1 MYMPDGIATYSV
13 NGQQYILSANEGDA
27 TGWDDRSNESN
38 IGKMK
43 PSLDPLSPAAQF
55 LADKGTTYD
64 KVEVASDMG
73 TGGLYLY
80 GGRSFSIWNAADM
93 SQVYDSGSDFEK
105 ITAER
110 LPNHFNAS
118 NDKTDLDSRSAK
130 KGPEPE
136 YVAVGKV
143 GQKTLAFVGLERI
156 GGVMT
161 YDVTNP
167 SDPAFLN
174 YINTRNFNGGIESD
188 SGPEGLDF
196 IPAADSKTGRP
207 LLLVANEVSGTV
219 ALLEL
224 QVTKITLDKTSLKL
238 SPGGAPELL
247 QASVEPIQGGSTEL
261 AWSSSNEMV
270 AAVDQNGLV
279 TPVSAGEA
287 VITVLSKDG
296 YGSAEVPVKVTD
308 GSVDGEPWKLTVMH
322 TNDTHAHLAEVARRA
337 TLVQEVRSEGGNSLL
352 LDAGDVFSG
361 DLYFTKWFGLA
372 DQAFMNYM
380 GYDAMTFG
388 NHEFDQGTK
397 TLADFVSKAQFPL
410 VSANVDLSQDANI
423 SHLIRKPAV
432 IDTDQ
437 PKTTA
442 NNGVYP
448 YVTLLVDGQRVG
460 VFGLTTEDT
469 AETSS
474 PGKT

>member
-1 MYMPDGIATYSV
+1 
-13 NGQQYILSANEGDA
+13 
-27 TGWDDRSNESN
+27 
-38 IGKMK
+38 
-43 PSLDPLSPAAQF
+43 
-55 LADKGTTYD
+55 
-64 KVEVASDMG
+64 
-73 TGGLYLY
+73 
-80 GGRSFSIWNAADM
+80 
-93 SQVYDSGSDFEK
+93 
-105 ITAER
+105 
-110 LPNHFNAS
+110 
-118 NDKTDLDSRSAK
+118 
-130 KGPEPE
+130 
-136 YVAVGKV
+136 
-143 GQKTLAFVGLERI
+143 
-156 GGVMT
+156 MT

-207 LLLVANEVSGTV
+207 PPLVANEVSGTV

-337 TLVQEVRSEGGNSLL
+337 TLVQEVRSEGGNSLS
-352 LDAGDVFSG
+352 LDAGMYSPAICISPN
-361 DLYFTKWFGLA
+361 GL
-372 DQAFMNYM
+372 
-380 GYDAMTFG
+380 GWR
-388 NHEFDQGTK
+388 
-397 TLADFVSKAQFPL
+397 
-410 VSANVDLSQDANI
+410 
-423 SHLIRKPAV
+423 IRP
-432 IDTDQ
+432 
-437 PKTTA
+437 
-442 NNGVYP
+442 
-448 YVTLLVDGQRVG
+448 
-460 VFGLTTEDT
+460 
-469 AETSS
+469 S
-474 PGKT
+474 